1 MAASLDQA
9 QPRLVE
15 VVEGK
20 QQRQREAVQLQQTQ
34 QQLQQLQLEQLDA
47 GRGDGGGGA
56 QSAPGAGGLAHS
68 REREQTAYA
77 FLVLILF
84 LQFALLALRAKFPQ
98 RFNEA
103 TLLLLWLFPL
113 LQVWRDTN
121 WMSALFLAAW
131 AAWSARTLSLVRL
144 AMRKPLDKLTPQ
156 RVYKWFLGTHTVC
169 YVAGMSAIYACLLL
183 PLPAL
188 LVLFYALYFAVLG
201 RDFAE
206 ICTTRIS
213 STIGYTSH
221 ASPPPNLCALCGDEL
236 RPVLAIMSGEV
247 QEHEAQEGVRKL
259 GCGHEFHLTCI
270 SGWCLVGK
278 KHSCPYCNEKVDLK
292 SVIPESPWNSKNV
305 SLLWLNLL
313 TLLRFLL
320 GTSAGGRCWLACCQG
335 QAGWL

>member
-1 MAASLDQA
+1 MDGAAPSALQGQQKLERDA
-9 QPRLVE
+9 QEL
-15 VVEGK
+15 
-20 QQRQREAVQLQQTQ
+20 Q
-34 QQLQQLQLEQLDA
+34 QQLQQLQHEQVEA
-47 GRGDGGGGA
+47 VGRGGA
-56 QSAPGAGGLAHS
+56 QLATAGSGGLAHVS
-68 REREQTAYA
+68 AQNANHEREQTAYA
-77 FLVLILF
+77 FLLLILV
-84 LQFALLALRAKFPQ
+84 LQLALLGFRAKFPQ
-98 RFNEA
+98 RFNEV

-113 LQVWRDTN
+113 MQVWRDTN
-121 WMSALFLAAW
+121 WMSAVFLSAW
-131 AAWSARTLSLVRL
+131 AVWSARTLSLVRL

-156 RVYKWFLGTHTVC
+156 RVYQWFLGTHTVC
-169 YVAGMSAIYACLLL
+169 YVTGMSAIYVCLLV

-278 KHSCPYCNEKVDLK
+278 KQSCPYCNEKVDLK

-320 GTSAGGRCWLACCQG
+320 GTSAAGRVGG
-335 QAGWL
+335 AG

>member
-1 MAASLDQA
+1 MAASLNQA
-9 QPRLVE
+9 QAGVSVE
-15 VVEGK
+15 LEGK
-20 QQRQREAVQLQQTQ
+20 ELREREAVQLEQTQ
-34 QQLQQLQLEQLDA
+34 QQLQQLQREQLDA
-47 GRGDGGGGA
+47 GGGGGGGGGGGA
-56 QSAPGAGGLAHS
+56 QNAPGASGLAHS
-68 REREQTAYA
+68 LEREQTAYA
-77 FLVLILF
+77 FLVLILV

-113 LQVWRDTN
+113 LQVWRDIN
-121 WMSALFLAAW
+121 WMSALFIVAW
-131 AAWSARTLSLVRL
+131 AAWSAHTLSLVRL

-188 LVLFYALYFAVLG
+188 FVLFYALYFAVLG

-320 GTSAGGRCWLACCQG
+320 GKSAPYLGRWVLAG
-335 QAGWL
+335 LL